1 MQPTETGGTLESS
14 ALGRLIGVL
23 TSPGKTFRSIAE
35 RPTWAAPLLLLVLLT
50 SGVGYLVAQR
60 LDMEQ
65 AIRQRLAGRQELSQ
79 EQMDKAVAQG
89 KKYGPIAALASGVV
103 VTPIGYLLAAALF
116 FTLFRL
122 LGSEVDYVRSLAVW
136 LHGLMPWAIATLLAL
151 PIVLSRA
158 KLDPTTAQRGLLLS
172 NLAAPRGPGR
182 ASSPCSAA
190 STSSP
195 CGPPSSSSS
204 ATARWRGCRRPPRPR
219 WWSACGRSG
228 WRARSGSWRL
238 SDDRFRMTACG

>member
-172 NLAAPRGPGR
+172 NLAALAPEGTRPGVLALLGSLDLFSVWTAILLVIGYR
-182 ASSPCSAA
+182 TVARV
-190 STSSP
+190 STTA
-195 CGPPSSSSS
+195 
-204 ATARWRGCRRPPRPR
+204 ATAVVVGLWAVWVAGKVGLM
-219 WWSACGRSG
+219 AAFG
-228 WRARSGSWRL
+228 
-238 SDDRFRMTACG
+238 